1 MVFLRLPPGAVP
13 LLVVACLLSSRVNAG
28 IVNRTIDDTFGDSQT
43 GQLVTY
49 SPATGGVWKDETCV
63 GCAIIADTSQT
74 FKGTYTAATYNPGLG
89 SMGISLQ
96 FSGECVMIPSS

>member
-13 LLVVACLLSSRVNAG
+13 LLVAAWLLSSPVEAG

-43 GQLVTY
+43 NQLVTY
-49 SPATGGVWKDETCV
+49 SPTTAGVWQDETCV
-63 GCAIIADTSQT
+63 GCAIVPDVSQA

-89 SMGISLQ
+89 SMGISMQ
-96 FSGECVMIPSS
+96 FSGERITVLSL